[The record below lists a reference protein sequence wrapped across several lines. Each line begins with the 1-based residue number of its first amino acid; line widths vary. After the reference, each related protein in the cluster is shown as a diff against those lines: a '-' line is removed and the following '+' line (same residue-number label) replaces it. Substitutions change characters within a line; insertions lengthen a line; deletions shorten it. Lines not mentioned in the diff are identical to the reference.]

1 VQMSEV
7 SGQLKRADLRA
18 FCGSVEG
25 LYQLEGEV
33 RNMGIS
39 EGFTGKVERC
49 LYLTEGVVP
58 LVRACAKKIA
68 KFLFGE

>member
-1 VQMSEV
+1 MGLRGLVGVQMSEV

-39 EGFTGKVERC
+39 EGFT
-49 LYLTEGVVP
+49 
-58 LVRACAKKIA
+58 AKI
-68 KFLFGE
+68 E